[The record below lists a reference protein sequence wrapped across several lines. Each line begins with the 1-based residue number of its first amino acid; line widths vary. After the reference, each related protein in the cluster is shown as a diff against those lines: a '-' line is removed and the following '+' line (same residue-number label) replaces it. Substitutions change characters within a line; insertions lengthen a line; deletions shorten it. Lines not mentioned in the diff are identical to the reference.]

1 MLVAMTTSDL
11 LGEVHEAD
19 IGSAR
24 IRYRDRGEGPPV
36 VFVHGL
42 LTNGLLWRKVAPAV
56 ADAGFRCLT
65 PDWPLGSHE
74 IPVPGADLS
83 PPGVAALIA
92 RFLEVLDLTD
102 VTVVANDT
110 GGALTQLLM
119 TTSPERMGRVVLTP
133 SDSFER
139 FLPPMFK
146 GLSTLARLPGG
157 VPAMIQALRWRWL
170 LKATDFLWLA
180 KHPVPG
186 HILDA
191 YLLPSRRDRAI
202 REDLARFLAGVDKR
216 YTLTAAERLPAF
228 GKPVLLAWAPEDR
241 HFPLWLG
248 EKLAGVLPNA
258 ELKTIENSYAFVP
271 EDQPE
276 RLSAVMVEFLRAH
289 ATT

>member
-1 MLVAMTTSDL
+1 MTTSDL
-11 LGEVHEAD
+11 LGEAHVVD
-19 IGSAR
+19 LGDAR
-24 IRYRDRGEGPPV
+24 IRYRDRGDGPPV

-74 IPVPGADLS
+74 IPVPNAELS

-92 RFLEVLDLTD
+92 RFLETLDLTD

-119 TTSPERMGRVVLTP
+119 TTNPERVGRVVLTP
-133 SDSFER
+133 SDCFER
-139 FLPPMFK
+139 FLPPLFA
-146 GLSTLARLPGG
+146 GLSPLARIPGG
-157 VPAMIQALRWRWL
+157 VGLVTAALRRRWL

-180 KHPVPG
+180 KHPVPD

-191 YLLPSRRDRAI
+191 YLLPSRRSAEI
-202 REDLARFLAGVDKR
+202 RDDLRRFMASVHNR

-228 GKPVLLAWAPEDR
+228 TKPVLLAWAPEDR
-241 HFPLWLG
+241 HFPLRVG
-248 EKLAGVLPNA
+248 RKLAGVLPNA
-258 ELKTIENSYAFVP
+258 ELKTIEDSYAFVP

-276 RLSAVMVEFLRAH
+276 RLSGMMVEFLRAH

>member
-1 MLVAMTTSDL
+1 MPISEFCEVDL
-11 LGEVHEAD
+11 GD
-19 IGSAR
+19 AR

-42 LTNGLLWRKVAPAV
+42 LTNGLLWRNVAPSV
-56 ADAGFRCLT
+56 AEAGFRCLT

-74 IPVPGADLS
+74 IPVPDADLS

-119 TTSPERMGRVVLTP
+119 ITSPERVGRVVLTP

-139 FLPPMFK
+139 FLPPMFSP
-146 GLSTLARLPGG
+146 LSPLARIPGG
-157 VPAMIQALRWRWL
+157 TWPMIQALRWRWL
-170 LKATDFLWLA
+170 LKTTDFLWLA

-202 REDLARFLAGVDKR
+202 REDLARFLAGIDNR

-228 GKPVLLAWAPEDR
+228 EKPVLLAWAPEDR

-248 EKLAGVLPNA
+248 EKLAKVLPNA
-258 ELKTIENSYAFVP
+258 ELKTIEDSYAFVP

>member
-1 MLVAMTTSDL
+1 MTTSDL

-19 IGSAR
+19 LGGAR

-74 IPVPGADLS
+74 IPVPNADLS

-119 TTSPERMGRVVLTP
+119 TTNPERVGRVVLTP

-139 FLPPMFK
+139 FLPPLFA
-146 GLSTLARLPGG
+146 GLSTLARIPGG
-157 VPAMIQALRWRWL
+157 VGLMVQALRWRWL
-170 LKATDFLWLA
+170 LEKTDFLWLT
-180 KHPVPG
+180 KHPVPD

-191 YLLPSRRDRAI
+191 YLLPSRRSAEI
-202 REDLARFLAGVDKR
+202 RDDLRRFTASVDNR

-228 GKPVLLAWAPEDR
+228 TKPVLLAWAPEDR

-248 EKLAGVLPNA
+248 RKLTGVLPNA
-258 ELKTIENSYAFVP
+258 ELKTIEDSYAFVP

-276 RLSAVMVEFLRAH
+276 RLSGMMVEFLRAH

>member
-1 MLVAMTTSDL
+1 MTISEP
-11 LGEVHEAD
+11 LGEVD
-19 IGSAR
+19 LGDAR

-42 LTNGLLWRKVAPAV
+42 LTNGLLWRKVVPTV

-74 IPVPGADLS
+74 IPVPDADLS

-92 RFLEVLDLTD
+92 RFLQALDLTD

-119 TTSPERMGRVVLTP
+119 TTSPERVGRVVLTP
-133 SDSFER
+133 SDSFKR
-139 FLPPMFK
+139 FLPPMFA
-146 GLSTLARLPGG
+146 GLSPLARVPGG
-157 VPAMIQALRWRWL
+157 VWTVVQALRSRWL
-170 LKATDFLWLA
+170 LKTTDFLWLA
-180 KHPVPG
+180 KHPVPD

-191 YLLPSRRDRAI
+191 YLLPSRRSPEI
-202 REDLARFLAGVDKR
+202 RDDLRRFMASVDNR

-228 GKPVLLAWAPEDR
+228 EKPVLLAWAPEDR

-258 ELKTIENSYAFVP
+258 ELKTIEDSYAFVP

>member
-1 MLVAMTTSDL
+1 MTTSDL

-19 IGSAR
+19 LGGAR

-74 IPVPGADLS
+74 IPVPDADLS

-92 RFLEVLDLTD
+92 RFLEMLDLSD

-119 TTSPERMGRVVLTP
+119 TTNPERVGRVVLTP

-139 FLPPMFK
+139 FLPPLFA
-146 GLSTLARLPGG
+146 GLSTLARIPGG
-157 VPAMIQALRWRWL
+157 VRLMVQALRWRRL
-170 LKATDFLWLA
+170 LEKTDFLWLA
-180 KHPVPG
+180 KHPVPD

-191 YLLPSRRDRAI
+191 YLLPSRRSAEVRD
-202 REDLARFLAGVDKR
+202 DLRRFTASVDNR

-228 GKPVLLAWAPEDR
+228 TKPVLLAWAPEDR

-248 EKLAGVLPNA
+248 RKLAGVLPNA
-258 ELKTIENSYAFVP
+258 ELKTIEDSYAFVP

-276 RLSAVMVEFLRAH
+276 RLSGMMVEFLRAH

>member
-1 MLVAMTTSDL
+1 MTTYDL
-11 LGEVHEAD
+11 LGETRDVD
-19 IGSAR
+19 LGDAR

-56 ADAGFRCLT
+56 ADVGFRCLT

-74 IPVPGADLS
+74 IPVPRADLS

-92 RFLEVLDLTD
+92 RFLEALDLTD

-119 TTSPERMGRVVLTP
+119 TTRPERVGRVVLTP

-139 FLPPMFK
+139 FLPPLFA
-146 GLSTLARLPGG
+146 GLSPLARIPGG
-157 VPAMIQALRWRWL
+157 VGLVTAALRWRWL
-170 LKATDFLWLA
+170 LKTTDFLWLA

-191 YLLPSRRDRAI
+191 YLLPSRRSAEI
-202 REDLARFLAGVDKR
+202 RDDLRRFMASVDNR

-228 GKPVLLAWAPEDR
+228 TKPVLLAWAPEDR

-248 EKLAGVLPNA
+248 RKLAGVLPNA
-258 ELKTIENSYAFVP
+258 ELETIEDSYAFVP

-276 RLSAVMVEFLRAH
+276 RLSGMMVEFLRAH

>member
-1 MLVAMTTSDL
+1 MTTYDL
-11 LGEVHEAD
+11 LGEAHVVD
-19 IGSAR
+19 LGDAR
-24 IRYRDRGEGPPV
+24 VRYRDRGEGPPV

-74 IPVPGADLS
+74 IPVPRADLS
-83 PPGVAALIA
+83 PSGVAALIA
-92 RFLEVLDLTD
+92 RFLETLDLTD

-119 TTSPERMGRVVLTP
+119 TTSPERVGRVVLTP

-139 FLPPMFK
+139 FLPPLFA
-146 GLSTLARLPGG
+146 GLSPLARVPGG
-157 VPAMIQALRWRWL
+157 VGLVTAALRWRWL

-180 KHPVPG
+180 KHPVPD

-191 YLLPSRRDRAI
+191 YVLPSRRSAEI
-202 REDLARFLAGVDKR
+202 RDDLRRFMASVDNR

-228 GKPVLLAWAPEDR
+228 TKPVLLAWAPEDR

-248 EKLAGVLPNA
+248 RKLAGVLPNA
-258 ELKTIENSYAFVP
+258 ELKTIEDSYAFVP

-276 RLSAVMVEFLRAH
+276 RLSGMMVEFLRAH

>member
-1 MLVAMTTSDL
+1 MTTSDL
-11 LGEVHEAD
+11 LGETHEVD
-19 IGSAR
+19 LGGAR

-92 RFLEVLDLTD
+92 RFLEVLGLTD

-119 TTSPERMGRVVLTP
+119 TTSPERIGRVVLTP

-139 FLPPMFK
+139 FLPPMFAP
-146 GLSTLARLPGG
+146 LSTLARIPGG
-157 VPAMIQALRWRWL
+157 FRPVIQALRSRSL
-170 LKATDFLWLA
+170 LKATKFVWLA
-180 KHPVPG
+180 KHPVPD
-186 HILDA
+186 HVLDA
-191 YLLPSRRDRAI
+191 YLLPSRRNPAI
-202 REDLARFLAGVDKR
+202 REDVVRFTAAIDKR
-216 YTLTAAERLPAF
+216 YTLTAAERLPLF
-228 GKPVLLAWAPEDR
+228 GKPVLLVWAPEDR

-248 EKLAGVLPNA
+248 RKLAGVLPNA
-258 ELKTIENSYAFVP
+258 ELKTIEDSYAFVP

-276 RLSAVMVEFLRAH
+276 RLSGMVVEFLRAH

>member
-1 MLVAMTTSDL
+1 MTTSDL

-19 IGSAR
+19 LGSAR
-24 IRYRDRGEGPPV
+24 IRYHDRGEGPPV

-42 LTNGLLWRKVAPAV
+42 LTNGLLWRKVAPTV
-56 ADAGFRCLT
+56 AEAGFRCLT

-74 IPVPGADLS
+74 IPAPGADLS

-119 TTSPERMGRVVLTP
+119 TTSPERIGRVVLTP

-139 FLPPMFK
+139 FLPPIFA
-146 GLSTLARLPGG
+146 GLPVLARIPGG
-157 VPAMIQALRWRWL
+157 VWTVVQALRSQLL
-170 LKATDFLWLA
+170 LKSTNFAWA
-180 KHPVPG
+180 VKHPVPR

-191 YLLPSRRDRAI
+191 YLLPSRRNPEI
-202 REDLARFLAGVDKR
+202 REDLRRFMAGIDKR

-228 GKPVLLAWAPEDR
+228 EKPVLLTWAPEDR

-248 EKLAGVLPNA
+248 QKLAGVLPNS
-258 ELKTIENSYAFVP
+258 ELKTIDDSYTFVP

-276 RLSAVMVEFLRAH
+276 LLSAMVVEFMRAH

>member
-1 MLVAMTTSDL
+1 MTISEP
-11 LGEVHEAD
+11 LGEVD
-19 IGSAR
+19 LGGAR

-42 LTNGLLWRKVAPAV
+42 LTNGLLWRNVAPTV
-56 ADAGFRCLT
+56 AEAGFRCLT

-74 IPVPGADLS
+74 IPVPDADLS

-119 TTSPERMGRVVLTP
+119 TTSPERVGRVVLTP

-139 FLPPMFK
+139 FLPPMFSP
-146 GLSTLARLPGG
+146 LSLLARIPGG
-157 VPAMIQALRWRWL
+157 TWPVVQALRWRWL
-170 LKATDFLWLA
+170 LKSTDFLWLA
-180 KHPVPG
+180 KRPVPD
-186 HILDA
+186 HVLDA
-191 YLLPSRRDRAI
+191 YLLPSRRSPEI
-202 REDLARFLAGVDKR
+202 RDDLRRFMASIDKR

-228 GKPVLLAWAPEDR
+228 EKPVLLVWAPEDR
-241 HFPLWLG
+241 HFPLSLG
-248 EKLAGVLPNA
+248 RKLAGVLPNA
-258 ELKTIENSYAFVP
+258 ELKTIEDSYTFVP

-276 RLSAVMVEFLRAH
+276 RLSAMVVEFLRAH